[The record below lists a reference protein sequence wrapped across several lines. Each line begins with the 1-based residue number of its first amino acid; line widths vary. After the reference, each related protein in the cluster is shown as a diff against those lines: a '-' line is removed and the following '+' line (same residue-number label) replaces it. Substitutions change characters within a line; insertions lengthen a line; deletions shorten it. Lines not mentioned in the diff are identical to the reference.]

1 YVRTSS
7 MMLVGM
13 VGMVQITPVL
23 LFALPA
29 GHFVD
34 RFNRKTIVLL
44 ASAAMV
50 LLSVMMGFASYFATS
65 FPFASLVTQANE
77 WLAQMAYGMGESKAH
92 FNDPYIPILLFL
104 LLLTGVVRAINQPAR
119 QSLMPML
126 LPSELFPNAVTWNT
140 SLFETSSV
148 LGPMLGG
155 FAIWLV
161 FGSENSKPPLQGTWG
176 LALIYWSNALFQLTQ
191 LINFALIKL
200 TPIPQRIEPMTR
212 KSLLAGV
219 RFVVSE
225 RVVFGTM
232 TLDLFAVLLGGA
244 TSLLQVFAIE
254 ILQVGPIGLSW
265 LRAAPALG
273 AITMAIIIAH
283 RPPMKNAGRNML
295 WAVAGFGLAMI
306 VFGLSTWFWLSIA
319 ALFVTGLCDNISV
332 VVRHSLVQL
341 RTPDHMRGRVNAVN
355 SVFISCSNEL
365 GTARAGMF
373 GALLGPVAAVVVGG
387 IGTLGVVAAVN
398 AIWPQIRKVKQ
409 LSQVQPVAPV
419 EAEVQKEVEGVTR

>member
-1 YVRTSS
+1 